1 VTRTAQSNSTGFED
15 HYETL
20 QLSPNADGETIS
32 RVYRMLVKRYH
43 PDNSETAN
51 EQKFNQ
57 VVAAYRVLS
66 DTDKRAAYDV
76 AYEQNRAAVLQI
88 FEDASTAD
96 SFEGDRRIFDG
107 ILSLLY
113 TARRRDP
120 ARGGMGVIQI
130 ERLLGC
136 PAEHLE
142 FHTWYLEEKNWIVRL
157 SNGQLAITATG
168 IDQMIEQNSLV
179 LRRDRMIAEAT
190 HSDNSPRSMQSQ
202 IESKD

>member
-1 VTRTAQSNSTGFED
+1 
-15 HYETL
+15 
-20 QLSPNADGETIS
+20 
-32 RVYRMLVKRYH
+32 MLVKRYH
-43 PDNSETAN
+43 PDNPETAN
-51 EQKFNQ
+51 EQKFNH
-57 VVAAYRVLS
+57 VVEAYRVLS
-66 DTDKRAAYDV
+66 DNDKRTAYDV

-88 FEDASTAD
+88 FKDASTAD

-130 ERLLGC
+130 ERLLNC

-142 FHTWYLEEKNWIVRL
+142 FHTWYLEEKNWVMRL
-157 SNGQLAITATG
+157 SNGQLAITAAG
-168 IDQMIEQNSLV
+168 IDRMIEQNSLV
-179 LRRDRMIAEAT
+179 LRRDRMIPEAT
-190 HSDNSPRSMQSQ
+190 HSDTSARSTQNQ